1 MKKRYIAIAAIAV
14 AIGGAAIA
22 YAAIPDS
29 KGIASS
35 TGAVTTEPGCCE

>member
-29 KGIASS
+29 KGIIH
-35 TGAVTTEPGCCE
+35 GAVTTEPGCCE